1 MSVRVNLLPREAV
14 EKQSAAR
21 QRNGVAGGALVLVA
35 LLGLLYWWQVSRVN
49 DARDELAIEQA
60 RVDELQ
66 AEVNAL
72 SEFDE
77 LQRRRNEADESIETV
92 LSDEVTVAGILQD
105 LAAVMPN
112 DAQLD
117 TLAVTLGQVDAPDGT
132 ASNAVGNFNLTGK
145 TLTSHAPGVERLLLS
160 LDKIVSFTDLFVNS
174 STLEDPE
181 DTVANFS
188 VEGNLG
194 PEVRTERYRD
204 GLPQELR

>member
-14 EKQSAAR
+14 EKQAAGR
-21 QRNGVAGGALVLVA
+21 QRNAFAAGALA
-35 LLGLLYWWQVSRVN
+35 LIAVLGLVYWWQVSRVN
-49 DARDELAIEQA
+49 DARDELAVEQA
-60 RVDELQ
+60 RVEELR
-66 AEVNAL
+66 AEVAAL
-72 SEFDE
+72 GEFDD
-77 LQRRRNEADESIETV
+77 LQQRRDEADESIELT
-92 LSDEVTVAGILQD
+92 LSDEVTMAGILQD

-117 TLAVTLGQVDAPDGT
+117 TLGVTVSQPDVEEGNDR
-132 ASNAVGNFNLTGK
+132 SVGSFNLTGK

-160 LDKIVSFTDLFVNS
+160 LDKIVSFTELFVNS
-174 STLEDPE
+174 STLEDP
-181 DTVANFS
+181 DDSVANFS